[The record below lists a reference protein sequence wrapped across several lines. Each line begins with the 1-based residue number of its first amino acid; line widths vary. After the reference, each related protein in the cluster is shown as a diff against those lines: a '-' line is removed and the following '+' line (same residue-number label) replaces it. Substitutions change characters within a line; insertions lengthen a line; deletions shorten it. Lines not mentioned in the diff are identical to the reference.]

1 MFSSLPLGPS
11 TDAGILL
18 RTEVREEL
26 EENYKLP
33 EAFRDGAKSKTYNL
47 VVAAQIIA
55 RDWLLRVPAAFLFA
69 GALVAFFGFLATD
82 SGDHKFL
89 AMFSIIAALVSAIH
103 YRAMAKLRS
112 MRGTH
117 WLGFDAQNDVREMAI
132 DSFRYSNWLVVRVL
146 CVLQILA
153 IANHAP
159 HGKNY
164 DNIMRSAELTAG
176 VAGIGI
182 LLAAYVR
189 IGTDELWDTVNNH
202 MVVTASGYVLYAG
215 SLTCLTLVILEL
227 MQATDG
233 IPDNTLLQSFFF
245 VWIGYPIVEIGSIII
260 RMRVKGR
267 LPVGLSVFKDIVYAI
282 FDCYTVGLLAAW
294 VGYSCF
300 GDRRI
305 FNNPAA
311 APYADWPA

>member
-1 MFSSLPLGPS
+1 MFSALPLAPS
-11 TDAGILL
+11 TDAGIVL

-26 EENYKLP
+26 ERNYDLP
-33 EAFRDGAKSKTYNL
+33 EGQRNSAKSKTYNL

-69 GALVAFFGFLATD
+69 GSLVAFFGFLAAEFT
-82 SGDHKFL
+82 DHKFL

-153 IANHAP
+153 IANHEP

-164 DNIMRSAELTAG
+164 DNIMLSAEATAG
-176 VAGIGI
+176 VAGLGI

-202 MVVTASGYVLYAG
+202 MVITASGYVLYAG
-215 SLTCLTLVILEL
+215 SLACLTLVILEL

-233 IPDNTLLQSFFF
+233 IEDNNLLQSFFF
-245 VWIGYPIVEIGSIII
+245 VWIGYPVVEVASIIV
-260 RMRVKGR
+260 RMCTKGR
-267 LPVGLSVFKDIVYAI
+267 LPPGLSVFKDIVYAG
-282 FDCYTVGLLAAW
+282 FDCYTVGLLAVW

-311 APYADWPA
+311 TPYALWPA